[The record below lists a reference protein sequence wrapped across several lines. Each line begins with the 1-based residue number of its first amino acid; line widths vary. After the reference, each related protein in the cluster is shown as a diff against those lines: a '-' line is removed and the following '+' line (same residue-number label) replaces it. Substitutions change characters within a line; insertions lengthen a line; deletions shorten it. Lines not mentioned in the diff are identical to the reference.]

1 MVKKTK
7 VMVKKTKEEVFM
19 HHPKINGWQK
29 VVLSLPAMLSVSWVF
44 YLQYNRS
51 AFAYN
56 GMELLSPVNTT
67 PLMIALII
75 FTIGYL
81 IFLLL
86 MFSENIHDF
95 IWRRLGH

>member
-1 MVKKTK
+1 MVKR
-7 VMVKKTKEEVFM
+7 VREEVFK
-19 HHPKINGWQK
+19 HRPKMEGWK
-29 VVLSLPAMLSVSWVF
+29 KILLILPVLMSVSWIV
-44 YLQYNRS
+44 YLQYDKYVYS
-51 AFAYN
+51 YY

-81 IFLLL
+81 LFLLL

>member
-1 MVKKTK
+1 MKA
-7 VMVKKTKEEVFM
+7 KEEAFK
-19 HHPKINGWQK
+19 HHPKMSGWQK
-29 VVLSLPAMLSVSWVF
+29 VVLSLPAILSASWVF

-51 AFAYN
+51 TYAYN
-56 GMELLSPVNTT
+56 GMELLSPANTT

-95 IWRRLGH
+95 LWRRLGH